1 MPLLLVCR
9 SLTPLPSLL
18 LFGFISYLFL
28 LSFFFGLGFHFL
40 LYNVGVVCSVP
51 VYSRCVAAFAALKLA
66 SVAWRLSAVVAPKM
80 WESVEQII

>member
-1 MPLLLVCR
+1 MITSKNAKRRKDASIV
-9 SLTPLPSLL
+9 
-18 LFGFISYLFL
+18 
-28 LSFFFGLGFHFL
+28 
-40 LYNVGVVCSVP
+40 